1 MAASGE
7 VDFFISY
14 AHPDSTW
21 AAWLA
26 WNLEEAGYTTRHQGW
41 DFPAG
46 SNFVLEMQRAAENSR
61 RTIVVISPAF
71 TESGF
76 VQPEWAAAFA
86 EDPTAKDRRLIPV
99 RVGEVQLGGL
109 LSPLVYIDLVGLS
122 AEEARA
128 EFLRRISGKRL
139 KPAAEP
145 GYPAGGETLLSEGKS
160 KGPCYPGDR
169 PTVWNAP
176 RTGRSFSG
184 RGTLLDAIAAEF
196 DADSSFD
203 APLAVTLHGLG
214 GVGKT
219 QAAAGFAWRSRA
231 EYDVVWW
238 IRATETMTR
247 TADYSQLA
255 RALDLEVEEGEI
267 AEVEAVRAW
276 LGQHERWLLV
286 FDDAPDADSVQ
297 DLLPKGGGG
306 RVLVTSRRTGGWRSV
321 ASPLS
326 VDTWSSK
333 TAARFL
339 LERSGGEEDGESLE
353 IATALGG
360 LPLAMEQ
367 AGAYIDT
374 MGITL
379 RDYRER
385 LAKHAPELF
394 ELGGPVDYGKTV
406 RTTWE
411 LCFREVEED
420 LDARAVLVSCSL
432 LAPDRIPDAIIRAQ
446 LPDLMRCDRALEKLL
461 QFSLIPL
468 GNHRLDMHVL
478 VQQAVRDR
486 TSERDGERTRGVLLE
501 ILVELFPERSHPPE
515 WPIGIVLLP
524 HALRLLREG
533 LEDEDTNR
541 PIALRLADRL
551 GEFHHARGELKHAL
565 VLAEMIAAMAG
576 PDQELTRRNLT
587 NLGTLRMRLGDAEG
601 AQNAHEAALASWIA
615 VHGERH
621 PNVAASLDNLGIVLR
636 RRGEVAM
643 AIATHERA
651 LAIFEGLLG
660 EDCLESAA
668 TLDNLSNALRLQGDI
683 DGAVENLERALTIKT
698 REYGENDSRLART
711 LDSLGSGWMG
721 RGNWKRARDFY
732 ERALTLQEA
741 SLGPEHHEVGGTL
754 SNLGIVLMRQGEVK
768 EARGVQERALE
779 IFISAFGDAHPAV
792 AQIQVNLGNVARS
805 TGEEEEAR
813 ELFERALTIKE
824 DTLGAEHPELIAV
837 LINLSDLL
845 TRRDDLA
852 AARSHAVRAHSIAS
866 QYFHGTSHPSLR
878 ISSELLTRLDRLEAH
893 RPTD

>member
-1 MAASGE
+1 MAAEEE

-14 AHPDSTW
+14 AHPDSAW

-46 SNFVLEMQRAAENSR
+46 SNFVLEMHRAAEKSR
-61 RTIVVISPAF
+61 QTIAILSPAF

-76 VQPEWAAAFA
+76 VQPEWAAALA
-86 EDPTAKDRRLIPV
+86 EDPTAKDRKLIPV
-99 RVGEVQLGGL
+99 RVGEVQLDGL

-128 EFLRRISGKRL
+128 ELLRRISGERL
-139 KPAAEP
+139 KPASEP
-145 GYPAGGETLLSEGKS
+145 GYPAGGKRLPSGGESTE
-160 KGPCYPGDR
+160 PYYPGDR

-176 RTGRSFSG
+176 RIGRNFSG
-184 RGTLLDAIAAEF
+184 RDTLLDEIAAEF
-196 DADSSFD
+196 EDESSLD
-203 APLAVTLHGLG
+203 VPPVVALHGLG

-219 QAAAGFAWRSRA
+219 QTAAGFAWRSRS

-238 IRATETMTR
+238 IRAAEPMTR
-247 TADYSQLA
+247 TADYGQLA
-255 RALDLEVEEGEI
+255 RALGLEAEEGEN

-286 FDDAPDADSVQ
+286 FDDAPDAESVQ
-297 DLLPKGGGG
+297 GLLPKGTGG

-321 ASPLS
+321 ASPLA
-326 VDTWSSK
+326 VDAWSSK

-339 LERSGGEEDGESLE
+339 LERNGGEEDEESLR

-394 ELGGPVDYGKTV
+394 ELGEPVDYGKTV

-411 LCFREVEED
+411 LSFREVEED
-420 LDARAVLVSCSL
+420 PDARAILTSCSL
-432 LAPDRIPDAIIRAQ
+432 LAPDHIPDAIIRAQ

-461 QFSLIPL
+461 QFSLIAI

-478 VQQAVRDR
+478 VQQAVHDR
-486 TSERDGERTRGVLLE
+486 TSERDLERTRGVLLG

-524 HALRLLREG
+524 HALRLLEEG
-533 LEDEDTNR
+533 LEDEDANR
-541 PIALRLADRL
+541 PIALRLAHRL
-551 GEFHHARGELKHAL
+551 GEFHHVRGELKQAL
-565 VLAEMIAAMAG
+565 ALAETIAVLAG
-576 PDQELTRRNLT
+576 SDQDLARSNLT
-587 NLGTLRMRLGDAEG
+587 NLGTLRMRLGDAQG
-601 AQNAHEAALASWIA
+601 AQNAHEEALASWIG
-615 VHGERH
+615 VHGEKH
-621 PNVAASLDNLGIVLR
+621 HNVAASLDNLGIVLR
-636 RRGEVAM
+636 RRGEIES
-643 AIATHERA
+643 AIASHERA
-651 LAIFEGLLG
+651 LAIFEELFGD
-660 EDCLESAA
+660 DCLESAA
-668 TLDNLSNALRLQGDI
+668 TFDNLGNALRLQGDI
-683 DGAVENLERALTIKT
+683 DGALRNLERALAIKT
-698 REYGENDSRLART
+698 REYGEDDYRLART
-711 LDSLGSGWMG
+711 FDSLGGGWMG
-721 RGNWKRARDFY
+721 REDWKRARDFF
-732 ERALTLQEA
+732 ERALALQET

-754 SNLGIVLMRQGEVK
+754 TNLGIVFMRQGELK
-768 EARGVQERALE
+768 EARKVQERALQ
-779 IFISAFGDAHPAV
+779 IFISVFGNAHPAV

-805 TGEEEEAR
+805 AGEDEEAR
-813 ELFERALTIKE
+813 ELFEQALTIKE
-824 DTLGAEHPELIAV
+824 DTLGAEHPELVPV

-845 TRRDDLA
+845 TKSGDLD
-852 AARSHAVRAHSIAS
+852 AARSRAERAHSNAS
-866 QYFHGTSHPSLR
+866 RYFHGSHPSIR
-878 ISSELLTRLDRLEAH
+878 VSSELLTRLDQLEAD
-893 RPTD
+893 PSD